1 MTVDQLKA
9 AVCRAIDD
17 HAQKIIDLGE
27 SIFREPEL
35 GYKEFKTAAKVKA
48 AFEELDMPYI
58 DGIACTGVVANLP
71 GRERKLKVAVM
82 GELDA
87 VVCPEHP
94 HADPQTGAAHSCGH
108 FAQIAS
114 MIGAAY
120 GLKASGVMEELAG
133 DVAFMAVPA
142 EEAVELEWRNEQILQ
157 GRISYIG
164 GKQEFVKLGAL
175 DDVDMMVMQHTDNGT
190 RINAGGPSAMG
201 FLAKIIQYIGKE
213 SHAASPHLGINALDA
228 ARIGLTA
235 CDALRTTFR
244 DEDGIRFHP
253 IITKG
258 GNLVNVVP
266 AFVQLE
272 TFVRGRSAEAVADA
286 SAKID
291 RALKAG
297 ADALGAE
304 CRIYNLPGYLFPVE
318 SRELKG
324 IVEGNIVELV
334 GQEGLGYSPYQVT
347 TDANDISNLM
357 PSVHAMVGGAE
368 GTAHSSHYRVADPE
382 LAYIKAAKLLA
393 MTVVDLLADGARK
406 GLEVKHAFRAPLTK
420 ESYLAL
426 LDQQGGRK

>member
-48 AFEELDMPYI
+48 AFEELGMPYI

-71 GRERKLKVAVM
+71 GAERKLKVAVM

-87 VVCPEHP
+87 VVCPGHP
-94 HADPQTGAAHSCGH
+94 HADPVTGAAHSCGH
-108 FAQIAS
+108 FAQIAA
-114 MIGAAY
+114 MVGVAY
-120 GLKASGVMEELAG
+120 GLKASGAMAHLAG

-142 EEAVELEWRNEQILQ
+142 EEAVELEWRNEMIRQ
-157 GRISYIG
+157 GNISYIG
-164 GKQEFVKLGAL
+164 GKQEFVKLGVF
-175 DDVDMMVMQHTDNGT
+175 DGVDMMVMQHTGT
-190 RINAGGPSAMG
+190 NSMITAGGPSAMG
-201 FLAKIIQYIGKE
+201 FIAKIIQYIGKE

-235 CDALRTTFR
+235 CDAVRTTFK

-304 CRIYNLPGYLFPVE
+304 CRIYNMPGYLFPVE
-318 SRELKG
+318 SKELKAL
-324 IVEGNIVELV
+324 VEDNIVALV
-334 GQEGLGYSPYQVT
+334 GKEGLQSSPYQAT

-357 PSVHAMVGGAE
+357 PTVHATVGGAE
-368 GTAHSSHYRVADPE
+368 GKAHSAHYQIADPE

-393 MTVVDLLADGARK
+393 MTVVDLLADGAQK
-406 GLEVKHAFRAPLTK
+406 GLEVKHAFQAPLTK

-426 LDQQGGRK
+426 LDQQGERK

>member
-48 AFEELDMPYI
+48 AFEELGMPYI

-120 GLKASGVMEELAG
+120 GLKASGVMEELSG

-175 DDVDMMVMQHTDNGT
+175 DDVDMMVMQHTDNGP

-201 FLAKIIQYIGKE
+201 FLAKITQYIGKE
-213 SHAASPHLGINALDA
+213 SHAASP
-228 ARIGLTA
+228 TW
-235 CDALRTTFR
+235 
-244 DEDGIRFHP
+244 
-253 IITKG
+253 
-258 GNLVNVVP
+258 
-266 AFVQLE
+266 
-272 TFVRGRSAEAVADA
+272 A
-286 SAKID
+286 STPWT
-291 RALKAG
+291 R
-297 ADALGAE
+297 
-304 CRIYNLPGYLFPVE
+304 PG
-318 SRELKG
+318 
-324 IVEGNIVELV
+324 
-334 GQEGLGYSPYQVT
+334 
-347 TDANDISNLM
+347 
-357 PSVHAMVGGAE
+357 SV
-368 GTAHSSHYRVADPE
+368 
-382 LAYIKAAKLLA
+382 
-393 MTVVDLLADGARK
+393 
-406 GLEVKHAFRAPLTK
+406 
-420 ESYLAL
+420 
-426 LDQQGGRK
+426 